1 MTGSR
6 RLMPA
11 LAVAVAL
18 SSGLA
23 AGTAV
28 AQDPAFVGGGSRND
42 PANLQYRGS
51 QGAPVRIAPSGPRF
65 DPRNLPPGVSDPD
78 ALDPTPMRPQ
88 AATHQLEGMIQ
99 QLYNSLGSSSNRDPF
114 DRSQQMRYD
123 TMMKQTDT
131 LVRANWNQLAPS
143 TQALYRELHALDE
156 EQRSEQAALG
166 NRLYDDPNV
175 AYTLG
180 KRQAEDGMQRLGD
193 VLMPMLQDVKKALD
207 TELRNATI
215 RR

>member
-1 MTGSR
+1 MTGSS
-6 RLMPA
+6 RLLPT
-11 LAVAVAL
+11 LAVALAL

-23 AGTAV
+23 TGTAA
-28 AQDPAFVGGGSRND
+28 AQDPAFIGGGSRND
-42 PANLQYRGS
+42 PANIEHRGY
-51 QGAPVRIAPSGPRF
+51 QGAPARIAPSGPRM
-65 DPRNLPPGVSDPD
+65 DPRNLPPGVSGPD
-78 ALDPTPMRPQ
+78 ALDPNPMRPQ

-99 QLYNSLGSSSNRDPF
+99 QLYNSLGSSTRDPF
-114 DRSQQMRYD
+114 DRSQQVRYD
-123 TMMKQTDT
+123 TMMKQTDA
-131 LVRANWNQLAPS
+131 LVRANWNQLSPS
-143 TQALYRELHALDE
+143 TQALYRELHAMNE

-180 KRQAEDGMQRLGD
+180 KRQAEDGMRRLGD
-193 VLMPMLQDVKKALD
+193 VLMPMLQDVKKAMD